1 MPEGWR
7 VVPNEPTR
15 ESGQSW
21 VYRVRSMRDET
32 ATFALK
38 RLKNVKRRHR
48 FQREVEAMMRLA
60 GMGLPVPPVIAQD
73 LTAEHPWFVMPWYPD
88 GSLEDMISNEERDT
102 MQRLR
107 VADSVAAAL
116 QQLHSADVAHR
127 DIKPANVLR
136 TDGGI
141 VLSDFGLC
149 LEVDTDIRLTDTVEA
164 VGSRLYIAPENES
177 GLSDQVDQRPAD
189 FYAWAKLAW
198 ALVAGRVP
206 PAREMQLEPQ
216 RQLNVLLDDP
226 RLLPLNNLF
235 QRLFDTDPRARLSD
249 WSVVRNE
256 LSNIVIQGEAGGS
269 ADLVSQPIDLT
280 QALSDLSI
288 IAARERAREKVE
300 ERARQTGRQ
309 QEVTLAGRAL
319 WLELKAALDEDFE
332 LLNEAADGEMKFEV
346 SSGGF
351 PLEKILAQGSIANV
365 AVAGIEQFSLEEASD
380 ALVAMSWNDPEG
392 RECHFYLGVYILV
405 TGDTFALARLPV
417 MYRMRDDTQELR
429 ITDFLPSMIAQSE
442 PYLLGNPLPDML
454 RMFARETARLIREMA
469 IQCIS
474 LVRNEKNPFDVLTG
488 PPNRSPNEGG

>member
-1 MPEGWR
+1 
-7 VVPNEPTR
+7 
-15 ESGQSW
+15 
-21 VYRVRSMRDET
+21 
-32 ATFALK
+32 
-38 RLKNVKRRHR
+38 
-48 FQREVEAMMRLA
+48 
-60 GMGLPVPPVIAQD
+60 
-73 LTAEHPWFVMPWYPD
+73 
-88 GSLEDMISNEERDT
+88 

-107 VADSVAAAL
+107 VADLVAAAL

-136 TDGGI
+136 TDRGI

-149 LEVDTDIRLTDTVEA
+149 LEVDTDIRLTDTAEA

-177 GLSDQVDQRPAD
+177 GFSDHVDQRPAD

-198 ALVAGRVP
+198 AVVAGGGVP
-206 PAREMQLEPQ
+206 PAREMQLEPP

-235 QRLFDTDPRARLSD
+235 QRLLDTDPRARLSD

-256 LSNIVIQGEAGGS
+256 LSNIIQGSAGGS
-269 ADLVSQPIDLT
+269 ADLVSRPIDLT

-288 IAARERAREKVE
+288 IATRERTKEKVE
-300 ERARQTGRQ
+300 ARARQTGRQ
-309 QEVTLAGRAL
+309 QEVTLTGRAL

-332 LLNEAADGEMKFEV
+332 LLNEAADGEMRFEV

-365 AVAGIEQFSLEEASD
+365 DVAGIEQFSLEEASD
-380 ALVAMSWNDPEG
+380 ALAAMSWNDLKG
-392 RECHFYLGVYILV
+392 ECHFYLGVYILV
-405 TGDTFALARLPV
+405 TGDTFTLARLPV
-417 MYRMRDDTQELR
+417 MYRMRNDTQELR

-442 PYLLGNPLPDML
+442 PYLLGNPLPDTL

-469 IQCIS
+469 IRCIS
-474 LVRNEKNPFDVLTG
+474 LVRNENNPFDVLTG
-488 PPNRSPNEGG
+488 PPNRSPNGSG

>member
-48 FQREVEAMMRLA
+48 FQPEVETMMRLA
-60 GMGLPVPPVIAQD
+60 GIGLPVPPVIAQD

-88 GSLEDMISNEERDT
+88 GSLEDMISNEGRDT
-102 MQRLR
+102 MHRLR

-149 LEVDTDIRLTDTVEA
+149 LEIDTDIRLTDTAEA

-216 RQLNVLLDDP
+216 RQLNVLLDDSH
-226 RLLPLNNLF
+226 LLPLNNLF
-235 QRLFDTDPRARLSD
+235 QRLLDTDPRARLVD

-256 LSNIVIQGEAGGS
+256 LSNIIQGAAGGF
-269 ADLVSQPIDLT
+269 ADLGSQPKDLT

-309 QEVTLAGRAL
+309 QKVTLNGRAL

-332 LLNEAADGEMKFEV
+332 QLNEAADGEMKFEV

-351 PLEKILAQGSIANV
+351 PLEKILAEGSLTNID
-365 AVAGIEQFSLEEASD
+365 VAGIEQFSLEEASD
-380 ALVAMSWNDPEG
+380 ALAAMSWNDPKG
-392 RECHFYLGVYILV
+392 KECHFYLGVYILI
-405 TGDTFALARLPV
+405 TGDTFTLVRLPV

-429 ITDFLPSMIAQSE
+429 ITDFLPGMIAQSE
-442 PYLLGNPLPDML
+442 PHLLGNSLPDRF
-454 RMFARETARLIREMA
+454 RMFVRETARLIREMA

-488 PPNRSPNEGG
+488 PPNQSPSDGG